1 MKKFYKDSMTAE
13 EYNEKYKGKFMS
25 EIAELEKKRF
35 DENRSEIDRKHEDFV
50 EESRQR
56 MLTVGKLVKWLQEQ
70 DQNACILVYEPN
82 SDAYIEQLDDLPNC
96 DICTVAKAKKD
107 MKDNLLN
114 WYKDMPDKDA
124 KAERD
129 INTVFR
135 YAKDADVILNFN

>member
-70 DQNACILVYEPN
+70 DQNACILAYEPN

>member
-70 DQNACILVYEPN
+70 DQNACILAYEPN

-107 MKDNLLN
+107 MNDNLLI

>member
-35 DENRSEIDRKHEDFV
+35 DENRPEIDRKHEDFV
-50 EESRQR
+50 EESRRR

-70 DQNACILVYEPN
+70 DQNACILAYEPN